1 MVNQLSAQVLKI
13 FYCYDDPDPLG
24 ISLVFAIANSE
35 YSDEDD

>member
-1 MVNQLSAQVLKI
+1 MLQRGVR
-13 FYCYDDPDPLG
+13 CYDDPDPLG